1 MEKKKLK
8 IEDPATVGEFT
19 IIPVARIIRQEIH
32 RKHSVHFYAG
42 KEPAALV
49 VLARKKQSAYDMSG
63 EEISLRDLLKQLPHL
78 AEVIK
83 KYSA

>member
-8 IEDPATVGEFT
+8 IEDPATVREFT
-19 IIPVARIIRQEIH
+19 IIPVARIIRQELH

-49 VLARKKQSAYDMSG
+49 VLGRKRQSAYDMTG
-63 EEISLRDLLKQLPHL
+63 EEISLRDLLQKLPRL
-78 AEVIK
+78 AEVIE